1 MDELSR
7 KLDLKVRIENNN
19 ENQKLIKEKQI
30 CSLIKVIVER
40 LEVNI
45 VEIFLKKAK
54 SKNNKIVRRIVNR
67 W

>member
-19 ENQKLIKEKQI
+19 ENQKLIKEEQI

-54 SKNNKIVRRIVNR
+54 SKNNKIVRRIVDR